1 MADGFS
7 ARPNLWNLVKYL
19 WPSFFTA
26 APPVLQLGNCISIRI
41 ELQTLHQLPYN
52 TADTII
58 LENPRRKDN
67 AMLDREDLYKKCV
80 EFHGHSCGGLLV
92 GFRAA
97 LCAMERFGLDGRAQ
111 DEELVCVAENDACGV
126 DAIQALL
133 GCTAGKGNLIFRL
146 RGKQAFTFYE
156 RKSGESFRISL
167 KNLEFADRESKRAFM
182 ESAAS
187 EEIFDFG
194 EATFPLP
201 GEARIYSSQSCAACG
216 ERTAEPWL
224 RVKGGRLLCID
235 CCYNDK

>member
-1 MADGFS
+1 MEQEIWKDEN
-7 ARPNLWNLVKYL
+7 RELW
-19 WPSFFTA
+19 
-26 APPVLQLGNCISIRI
+26 
-41 ELQTLHQLPYN
+41 
-52 TADTII
+52 
-58 LENPRRKDN
+58 
-67 AMLDREDLYKKCV
+67 KKCAA
-80 EFHGHSCGGLLV
+80 FHGHECGGLTI
-92 GFRAA
+92 GYKAA
-97 LCAMERFGLDGRAQ
+97 LYAIRLLDLAFSE
-111 DEELVCVAENDACGV
+111 DEQVVCIAENDACGV

-167 KNLEFADRESKRAFM
+167 KNLEFADREAKRAFM

-194 EATFPLP
+194 EAPFPLP

-224 RVKGGRLLCID
+224 RVKDGRLLCLD
-235 CCYNDK
+235 CLEKENC

>member
-1 MADGFS
+1 
-7 ARPNLWNLVKYL
+7 
-19 WPSFFTA
+19 
-26 APPVLQLGNCISIRI
+26 
-41 ELQTLHQLPYN
+41 
-52 TADTII
+52 
-58 LENPRRKDN
+58 
-67 AMLDREDLYKKCV
+67 MLDREDLYKKCV

-167 KNLEFADRESKRAFM
+167 KNLEFADREAKRAFM

-194 EATFPLP
+194 EAPFPLP
-201 GEARIYSSQSCAACG
+201 GEARIYSSQSCAAC
-216 ERTAEPWL
+216 A
-224 RVKGGRLLCID
+224 
-235 CCYNDK
+235 

>member
-1 MADGFS
+1 
-7 ARPNLWNLVKYL
+7 
-19 WPSFFTA
+19 
-26 APPVLQLGNCISIRI
+26 
-41 ELQTLHQLPYN
+41 
-52 TADTII
+52 
-58 LENPRRKDN
+58 
-67 AMLDREDLYKKCV
+67 MLDREDLYKKCV

-97 LCAMERFGLDGRAQ
+97 LCAMERFDLDGRAQ

-146 RGKQAFTFYE
+146 RGKQAFTFYD

-187 EEIFDFG
+187 EKIFDFG
-194 EATFPLP
+194 EAPFPLP

-224 RVKGGRLLCID
+224 RVKDGRLLCID
-235 CCYNDK
+235 CLEKENR